1 MKNYLKRTTTFF
13 LALLM
18 LVSVPLQAFAEVGE
32 KKINYDE
39 NPISDSGFKEGYI
52 NNKDIDVKVAK
63 PTEGSKKFI
72 EGPDIPDI
80 YTMRSEYRI
89 QRGDSKI
96 NNYQPYEASVG
107 AGIKEEDKKK
117 IKQTI
122 NLPDF
127 DGYTTPTPSF
137 DVTHDSIVNKAKE
150 GEKISKKEGSKI
162 WTEHKGVLPY
172 VYNGKKNTL
181 TVKHIFQS
189 LEDKNKYGPMD
200 GQTKEIET
208 TETGLTGSIVT
219 ISPLEKEEIKGYE
232 PETSVIETQMPE
244 NTEKYV
250 VEYRYNRKHFD
261 VRYDTK
267 EGTPIPTR
275 TIYYGQRVPSIPLLG
290 KDGKPTTETTADP
303 TYKLGSDFLGWKPSI
318 DLKTQDG
325 KEFTKDEIIKD
336 SSGNPIKNL
345 DAKFIMPADH
355 VTFTAVWKDKE
366 KADYAVQFWTEK
378 ADHADNASILDK
390 YEYMSTRVYKQEPTG
405 KRPELD
411 KEPVDGLKFPDLDKT
426 RLKKI
431 WNGEKFNRDHDLYL
445 NKFFVYNKELT
456 DKENADPKQP
466 AMTKS
471 VSATGKTVYNIYY
484 DRQVYDLYFTK
495 SNAQPEK
502 NTIYPEIWK
511 YDEKKGEAVKVGG
524 PGKPYHYKARF
535 NEMMYKWP
543 NDAKQTKGFTPGYQ
557 SFGWGPNYTRP
568 NWPLHLDTPPYRL
581 NADEFL
587 DMANYTSWGGYTKH
601 IDKGD
606 GNTIDL
612 DRFDFTTLSFGIKQ
626 DKPSIPHHM
635 DFWMDG
641 FKKDETIIRYDL
653 VRTKADTAGLDYGHR
668 YPIVTGFTPYG
679 HNPRSAWPTISEGSE
694 ENGRVNE
701 DGIGELNDE
710 RYEIT
715 PNNSGSYYNNN
726 GIKLTIGQLDFI
738 PVFFSD
744 DDGYGDPIVGGQEF
758 KENGYLQFHYKR
770 NKYPLR
776 FNYDPSKIKDDSEF
790 GPTNQLDT
798 FYEFPLKVLS
808 PDLVDSNLDRDD
820 KEYFKE
826 DPKNL
831 IDNPENLKK
840 LGLTDLVY
848 TDSTDNKLKVK
859 RPDNLPEQM
868 VFKGWA
874 LDPAGTKL
882 VWENPK
888 ETMPFHPVN
897 LYAKW
902 AEPDFKWKV
911 TLDPNGGAL
920 SPIKAEDLTK
930 SKKTIQEG
938 DIGQEEKK
946 TYPEKKPND
955 GKKQIFTV
963 IQRQQ
968 LNELKEPKRW
978 GYDFLGWEWV
988 KFNADGTEDKT
999 YFNDYKVPELYSF
1012 GNDVV
1017 SDVYLRAIWVKN
1029 DLQTVMAYHHILDKD
1044 LKEVAGSPESQEL
1057 PKRRKGHF
1065 AAALGSKQGAEYTLV
1080 PKAQWE
1086 DLKQKNETFN
1096 NYYNEETGRTNNYFQ
1111 VHEIKGP
1118 VEEVQEDG
1126 TIKEVNNKEND
1137 FHFFYMPYRKREYK
1151 VNYLDERCKKDVE
1164 EFIKNAKAKYKT
1176 DYEAIKNDSTKT
1188 EDQKRDAYRAL
1199 VKKNSEKFEKIVSK
1213 YSIIEAETVINGKR
1227 HYDARNYRH
1236 IPGWTLA
1243 DKESPQQQ
1251 LFFDV
1256 DENTNEFLGING
1268 TGLGEIFFFYQ
1279 DARVI
1284 EVKNP
1289 KDPVPDGYVRVTFK
1303 IDDKNKGGV
1312 FKDKDNNEVTELYYD
1327 VIKGLKSDSLP
1338 VPGELGT
1345 KADGSPNDKE
1355 ERKYYITPDNGKNF
1369 LKWDNKPLLN
1379 KETILQTADNDY
1391 YVFTAYFDW
1400 SGLTSS
1406 GLVRTEAFK
1415 DPNGTWTND
1424 FAPTLDDL
1432 KKQLVWKENNEK
1444 KPIPSDVTITFVDG
1458 KGNELKTDDD
1468 VFNLV
1473 KEKKI
1478 DDSKETVRI
1487 EKIDAIA
1494 TFKKDQAEVTK
1505 LKGEL
1510 KALAEGLKTLEA
1522 ADPQDKDAIAEQE
1535 KKIEDKKKELGQVL
1549 DVSITVYKNRYE
1561 ALNKEWQKPKYLSD
1575 AEQKEAKD
1583 GGLKDLLKDTEA
1595 KAYVKVTVSPT
1606 GDMKAKDN
1614 KVYYVNP
1621 KAWVEIP
1628 EVSADGSST
1637 FINWTADQ
1645 VGQNDDGK
1653 EKGKFDFA
1661 KRHKFTKDTVI
1672 TPVGAGDVV
1681 EQEKGKDKPDV
1692 PKSYVKVIVKTTD
1705 KATDKT
1711 AFEKTFWVNPE
1722 KEVAITVDNPKGK
1735 ENQEIELKD
1744 GNGKSLGKK
1753 KVNYNFNKWQI
1764 VKTGEDDTSLT
1775 DLQKPT
1781 DVNLD
1786 KQKYTS
1792 KVTVIE
1798 AAYKNEIQAEKSV
1811 EPLKTT
1817 KLDTPEGK
1825 EITDEILKGKIT
1837 PQSGKEIESIEV
1849 ISKPDGNTVGNEPA
1863 KVIVKYKDGSTQG
1876 TNDNPVVI
1884 PVEVHKNIIPETPDG
1899 KKPSDALEN
1908 YVKVIFTAGEG
1919 GKLDKTLTGNFVYY
1933 VSPEVEVDLN
1943 ATANDIGKIP
1953 ATGYIAN
1960 GGKWE
1965 NKDKK
1970 ELKGTFKD
1978 KETVF
1983 KYNFF
1988 KSKDIVEKTD
1998 QNPDK
2003 PEGYVTV
2010 KFIAG
2015 ENGEVVG
2022 GNKTYFVNPDANI
2035 KLVDK
2040 DKATQG
2046 ATNELVVPEAK
2057 ASDNYGFTGWVEK
2070 IDYTNPIK
2078 GDREHVAKFTLGQ
2091 VTLTYEAGEGAKGTA
2106 PTAVTV
2112 DHGTIIRLANA
2123 DGLSKDNAT
2132 FAGWKLDGDDTIY
2145 QPGAQIKLEKAR
2157 TATAQW
2163 TNDKN
2168 IIPYNPEEP
2177 ITRPEGYIRV
2187 TFAAETGLKLTEQ
2200 KAYYVKKNAG
2210 IKLGNAE
2217 LVKPG
2222 YEAQTGYKF
2231 DKWDKEDSLEIK
2243 AADIVVTAK
2252 ATKLDNVIP
2261 EKDGEG
2267 NPNEKPKGYKVVTFV
2282 IKTEDAAKG
2291 SITGVSKFYVN
2302 PTEYVTINPPA
2313 TKAETGFEFGAW
2325 DKDATIPTVYDKDTT
2340 ITGSFNGLKDIIPN
2354 KNPDGTENKKPE
2366 GYKTVTFVIDPAT
2379 GGKIADGEVSVYYVN
2394 PAKEVTVPQPKIAA
2408 DTGYEFE
2415 KWDQDTATAKKYTAD
2430 TTVKGSFK
2438 KLEDIIPSKNE
2449 EGKPNAKPDGYVTVT
2464 FEKGEH
2470 GKLSGQTVYY
2480 VNPKA
2485 GKTLADITKKPKV
2498 SPGTGYKADGWDKKD
2513 SQSIT
2518 GDLTVTA
2525 KYKELDDVVP
2535 GDQAKPEGYYTVTFV
2550 KGEHGKELT
2559 GQAVYYVNPNK
2570 AVALKDKAPTAV
2582 PNTGYKFARWDVS
2595 IDQAIQYKDGA
2606 KITALYNEPGN
2617 ISTTEV
2623 EGYVK
2628 VEFKPGNNGSL
2639 TGTTNY
2645 WVKPGVEVNVPA
2657 PTVKPSV
2664 GYEFSK
2670 WDKELTQTFTAENTK
2685 ITAQYK
2691 ELENIIP
2698 QKNTDGS
2705 DKPNGYVTVTFKPDA
2720 NGTLTGTTVYYV
2732 KPNVDIDL
2740 TDTAKAITKNPNT
2753 GYTADGGTWKP
2764 AIEKK
2769 QYTADAKYEF
2779 NFKPLSDVTEK
2790 IDENTKK
2797 PQGYVTVK
2805 LIPTEKAKDTKEKVY
2820 FVNSTKEVTIS
2831 NTPVGTEFT
2840 DANGI
2845 TYKYTFTGWKVTS
2858 GTINSW
2864 NSGSINGKFIQDT
2877 EITARYS
2884 TKVDYGKLVPAP
2896 VAKKDVVT
2904 PKGDT
2909 PKPGDLIE
2917 NKTGLPEGTTFKYT
2931 NDGTPD
2937 VTNPGKTKAKVEVK
2951 YPNGKTVVVEVPITV
2966 VDNVVPQ
2973 VGNDKPPVP
2982 DSYVKV
2988 TVDTTDAATANT
3000 KFTKVFWVKPGVQV
3014 TIPNILAPQG
3024 KAETD
3029 ANGVTKTNNFKKW
3042 KLVGS
3047 NPEKL
3052 YETEIKDTFTA
3063 KESTIVAT
3071 YEQDK
3076 NVEPKAKDNQWIPQG
3091 SNPSAKDFINNL
3103 YNDDDSNNKDNL
3115 PPGTKLEFV
3124 PGTEPK
3130 TIEPGTNKTTTIK
3143 ITYPNGEVKEVP
3155 VTYNV
3160 TGDVVEQ
3167 PDPNDP
3173 TKKPAVPDN
3182 FVKVIVKTTE
3192 KATQDVTRLFWVNPE
3207 KVVTIQ
3213 VLDPTGKEV
3222 TKPDGTIEYTWEFA
3236 GWNNNLTQ
3244 QFKEKETIIKAKY
3257 VVKAP
3262 QVVPQPN
3269 VKYVI
3274 TDVDVQPTKDKYLEK
3289 ITPPA
3294 GKEIDKIE
3302 IINEPDVSKRGVSF
3316 ATIKVTYKDGT
3327 SVTVRIDVIVQD
3339 KNMPPTPEPGYPN
3352 EPGYPSYPGRPI
3364 PMYPEVRYETIIQEK
3379 IVKVPVPVSDNYFKE
3394 VRYMQGFNGYFRPN
3408 DGLTRAEAAQILANA
3423 LVEDGYK
3430 YNPNFKIS
3438 YKDIGEA
3445 WYTRAVKIV
3454 TEANVFAG
3462 YDDGNFKPQAKI
3474 TRNEW
3479 IATLKRFQE
3488 LGDASGNNMNLS
3500 DNHWAKGEIQAA
3512 FNEGWLKIY
3521 TDGLATYKGD
3531 EFIPRQE
3538 VAAVSNKAFKRIVDK
3553 TYIGKN
3559 NLSLVT
3565 YKDVNTSMWAYEDIL
3580 CASNTFLD
3588 RKDRY
3593 IAHWVKEDKNQ
3604 FNIDTSDLKIV
3615 QKNFQRNPR

>member
-431 WNGEKFNRDHDLYL
+431 WNGEKFNRDQDLYL

-1213 YSIIEAETVINGKR
+1213 YSIIDAETVINGKR

-1243 DKESPQQQ
+1243 DNESPQQQ

-1256 DENTNEFLGING
+1256 DESTNEFLGING

-1284 EVKNP
+1284 ETK
-1289 KDPVPDGYVRVTFK
+1289 KDAPVPEGYVRVTFK
-1303 IDDKNKGGV
+1303 IDDEKKGGV

-1327 VIKGLKSDSLP
+1327 VIKGLKSDSIP
-1338 VPGELGT
+1338 VPGELRT

-1379 KETILQTADNDY
+1379 KGTILQTADNDY

-1424 FAPTLDDL
+1424 FAPTINRL
-1432 KKQLVWKENNEK
+1432 KEQLVWREKDQVKDLPAGTEIKLFDEAGNELTTDEQVYDLVNEK
-1444 KPIPSDVTITFVDG
+1444 KAADKDELVRTVNVKAKVTFKDG
-1458 KGNELKTDDD
+1458 KEAQELD
-1468 VFNLV
+1468 
-1473 KEKKI
+1473 I
-1478 DDSKETVRI
+1478 
-1487 EKIDAIA
+1487 
-1494 TFKKDQAEVTK
+1494 
-1505 LKGEL
+1505 
-1510 KALAEGLKTLEA
+1510 
-1522 ADPQDKDAIAEQE
+1522 P
-1535 KKIEDKKKELGQVL
+1535 
-1549 DVSITVYKNRYE
+1549 ITVYKNVYE
-1561 ALNKEWQKPKYLSD
+1561 ALNKAGDKPLFLKEAEGKKAEEGGLSD
-1575 AEQKEAKD
+1575 VT
-1583 GGLKDLLKDTEA
+1583 GS
-1595 KAYVKVTVSPT
+1595 YVKVTVQPT
-1606 GDMKAKDN
+1606 EKNTNKDA

-1621 KAWVEIP
+1621 KAWVNIP
-1628 EVSADGSST
+1628 EVEWSEADKDKYD
-1637 FINWTADQ
+1637 FLKWTADKK
-1645 VGQNDDGK
+1645 GQNENK
-1653 EKGKFDFA
+1653 EENGIFDFS
-1661 KRHKFTKDTVI
+1661 KRHKFTDKETLI
-1672 TPVGAGDVV
+1672 KPLFTNDVV
-1681 EQEKGKDKPDV
+1681 EQKEGEDKPKV
-1692 PKSYVKVIVKTTD
+1692 PDNFVKVIVKTTE
-1705 KATDKT
+1705 KATDETK
-1711 AFEKTFWVNPE
+1711 FEKTFWVNPT
-1722 KEVAITVDNPKGK
+1722 KEVTIPVASPTGKTEQEVEITG
-1735 ENQEIELKD
+1735 
-1744 GNGKSLGKK
+1744 LGKK
-1753 KVNYNFNKWQI
+1753 KVNYVFKEWQK
-1764 VKTGEDDTSLT
+1764 VQTGEADDKLT
-1775 DLQKPT
+1775 EVKPAAKIDLSKNQYI
-1781 DVNLD
+1781 D
-1786 KQKYTS
+1786 
-1792 KVTVIE
+1792 KVTVIK
-1798 AAYKNEIQAEKSV
+1798 AAYYERFAATPIVKPI
-1811 EPLKTT
+1811 KTEE
-1817 KLDTPEGK
+1817 LYTPEGK
-1825 EITDEILKGKIT
+1825 EITDKDLIKKIT
-1837 PQSGKEIESIEV
+1837 PPANKKIESITVVEKPDP
-1849 ISKPDGNTVGNEPA
+1849 SKPGKQEA
-1863 KVIVKYKDGSTQG
+1863 KVTIKYTDGSTQG
-1876 TNDNPVVI
+1876 TKDNPVVI
-1884 PVEVHKNIIPETPDG
+1884 PVEVHKNIIPEAPGGQRPKEAMD
-1899 KKPSDALEN
+1899 N
-1908 YVKVIFTAGEG
+1908 YVKVIFKAGEG
-1919 GKLDKTLTGNFVYY
+1919 GTVSGDLVYY
-1933 VSPEVEVDLN
+1933 VSPEVEVDLTDS
-1943 ATANDIGKIP
+1943 AGKIKKTPDIGYTANGE
-1953 ATGYIAN
+1953 
-1960 GGKWE
+1960 KWN

-1970 ELKGTFKD
+1970 ALKGTFTD
-1978 KETVF
+1978 SETEFVF
-1983 KYNFF
+1983 EFG
-1988 KSKDIVEKTD
+1988 KSEDIVEKTP
-1998 QNPDK
+1998 QVTEAPK
-2003 PEGYVTV
+2003 GYVTV
-2010 KFIAG
+2010 IFKTDG
-2015 ENGEVVG
+2015 NGKVG
-2022 GNKTYFVNPDANI
+2022 GADEKIYYVNPTAGI
-2035 KLVDK
+2035 KLGKAETPDK
-2040 DKATQG
+2040 KT
-2046 ATNELVVPEAK
+2046 LVVPTTKPNE
-2057 ASDNYGFTGWVEK
+2057 NYVFQGWQEP
-2070 IDYTNPIK
+2070 IDETNPITN
-2078 GDREHVAKFTLGQ
+2078 DRTHVAIFKSGQ
-2091 VTLTYEAGEGAKGTA
+2091 VTLTYAKGGDGVTGVV
-2106 PTAVTV
+2106 PEAVTV
-2112 DHGTIIRLANA
+2112 NHGISVVLAGKGTLEKPNA
-2123 DGLSKDNAT
+2123 E
-2132 FAGWKLDGDDTIY
+2132 FAGWKLDGEEKIY
-2145 QPGAQIKLEKAR
+2145 QPGDQVKLEKAR
-2157 TATAQW
+2157 KATAQW
-2163 TNDKN
+2163 KSLKHKVTFDTNGGSNVPSQEVEHGKTLTNVATPTLKDKVFMGWKEKGKEN
-2168 IIPYNPEEP
+2168 EEAYFDLTKP
-2177 ITRPEGYIRV
+2177 ITQDKTLIAIWQDPVQKIDENSTVEDKFIKV
-2187 TFAAETGLKLTEQ
+2187 TF
-2200 KAYYVKKNAG
+2200 
-2210 IKLGNAE
+2210 
-2217 LVKPG
+2217 
-2222 YEAQTGYKF
+2222 
-2231 DKWDKEDSLEIK
+2231 KE
-2243 AADIVVTAK
+2243 
-2252 ATKLDNVIP
+2252 
-2261 EKDGEG
+2261 
-2267 NPNEKPKGYKVVTFV
+2267 
-2282 IKTEDAAKG
+2282 
-2291 SITGVSKFYVN
+2291 
-2302 PTEYVTINPPA
+2302 
-2313 TKAETGFEFGAW
+2313 
-2325 DKDATIPTVYDKDTT
+2325 
-2340 ITGSFNGLKDIIPN
+2340 
-2354 KNPDGTENKKPE
+2354 
-2366 GYKTVTFVIDPAT
+2366 
-2379 GGKIADGEVSVYYVN
+2379 
-2394 PAKEVTVPQPKIAA
+2394 
-2408 DTGYEFE
+2408 
-2415 KWDQDTATAKKYTAD
+2415 
-2430 TTVKGSFK
+2430 
-2438 KLEDIIPSKNE
+2438 
-2449 EGKPNAKPDGYVTVT
+2449 
-2464 FEKGEH
+2464 GEH
-2470 GKLSGQTVYY
+2470 GKL
-2480 VNPKA
+2480 K
-2485 GKTLADITKKPKV
+2485 
-2498 SPGTGYKADGWDKKD
+2498 
-2513 SQSIT
+2513 
-2518 GDLTVTA
+2518 
-2525 KYKELDDVVP
+2525 LDDAEQEKPVTYKVAK
-2535 GDQAKPEGYYTVTFV
+2535 GLTFDQAKAAGMTVPAIAPAKYHKAKT
-2550 KGEHGKELT
+2550 GKD
-2559 GQAVYYVNPNK
+2559 AW
-2570 AVALKDKAPTAV
+2570 DKAPDLTLA
-2582 PNTGYKFARWDVS
+2582 TGETE
-2595 IDQAIQYKDGA
+2595 
-2606 KITALYNEPGN
+2606 KI
-2617 ISTTEV
+2617 
-2623 EGYVK
+2623 
-2628 VEFKPGNNGSL
+2628 F
-2639 TGTTNY
+2639 
-2645 WVKPGVEVNVPA
+2645 
-2657 PTVKPSV
+2657 
-2664 GYEFSK
+2664 
-2670 WDKELTQTFTAENTK
+2670 
-2685 ITAQYK
+2685 TAQY
-2691 ELENIIP
+2691 EPQADVIP
-2698 QKNTDGS
+2698 VDPKVTPDDKLQD
-2705 DKPNGYVTVTFKPDA
+2705 DKPEGMVLVEFFVPEDKAYMD
-2720 NGTLTGTTVYYV
+2720 TT
-2732 KPNVDIDL
+2732 
-2740 TDTAKAITKNPNT
+2740 
-2753 GYTADGGTWKP
+2753 
-2764 AIEKK
+2764 
-2769 QYTADAKYEF
+2769 
-2779 NFKPLSDVTEK
+2779 S
-2790 IDENTKK
+2790 
-2797 PQGYVTVK
+2797 
-2805 LIPTEKAKDTKEKVY
+2805 
-2820 FVNSTKEVTIS
+2820 
-2831 NTPVGTEFT
+2831 
-2840 DANGI
+2840 
-2845 TYKYTFTGWKVTS
+2845 
-2858 GTINSW
+2858 
-2864 NSGSINGKFIQDT
+2864 KF
-2877 EITARYS
+2877 Y
-2884 TKVDYGKLVPAP
+2884 
-2896 VAKKDVVT
+2896 VAK
-2904 PKGDT
+2904 
-2909 PKPGDLIE
+2909 
-2917 NKTGLPEGTTFKYT
+2917 
-2931 NDGTPD
+2931 
-2937 VTNPGKTKAKVEVK
+2937 
-2951 YPNGKTVVVEVPITV
+2951 
-2966 VDNVVPQ
+2966 
-2973 VGNDKPPVP
+2973 
-2982 DSYVKV
+2982 
-2988 TVDTTDAATANT
+2988 
-3000 KFTKVFWVKPGVQV
+3000 
-3014 TIPNILAPQG
+3014 
-3024 KAETD
+3024 
-3029 ANGVTKTNNFKKW
+3029 
-3042 KLVGS
+3042 
-3047 NPEKL
+3047 
-3052 YETEIKDTFTA
+3052 
-3063 KESTIVAT
+3063 
-3071 YEQDK
+3071 
-3076 NVEPKAKDNQWIPQG
+3076 
-3091 SNPSAKDFINNL
+3091 
-3103 YNDDDSNNKDNL
+3103 
-3115 PPGTKLEFV
+3115 
-3124 PGTEPK
+3124 
-3130 TIEPGTNKTTTIK
+3130 
-3143 ITYPNGEVKEVP
+3143 
-3155 VTYNV
+3155 
-3160 TGDVVEQ
+3160 
-3167 PDPNDP
+3167 
-3173 TKKPAVPDN
+3173 
-3182 FVKVIVKTTE
+3182 
-3192 KATQDVTRLFWVNPE
+3192 E
-3207 KVVTIQ
+3207 KVVTIKPPVVYNKVDTYEFTEWQ
-3213 VLDPTGKEV
+3213 GKTLQEGMLV
-3222 TKPDGTIEYTWEFA
+3222 E
-3236 GWNNNLTQ
+3236 
-3244 QFKEKETIIKAKY
+3244 
-3257 VVKAP
+3257 
-3262 QVVPQPN
+3262 
-3269 VKYVI
+3269 
-3274 TDVDVQPTKDKYLEK
+3274 
-3289 ITPPA
+3289 
-3294 GKEIDKIE
+3294 
-3302 IINEPDVSKRGVSF
+3302 S
-3316 ATIKVTYKDGT
+3316 YKDDT
-3327 SVTVRIDVIVQD
+3327 T
-3339 KNMPPTPEPGYPN
+3339 
-3352 EPGYPSYPGRPI
+3352 I
-3364 PMYPEVRYETIIQEK
+3364 PANG
-3379 IVKVPVPVSDNYFKE
+3379 VKVPEMEIKLPQVGD
-3394 VRYMQGFNGYFRPN
+3394 Q
-3408 DGLTRAEAAQILANA
+3408 
-3423 LVEDGYK
+3423 
-3430 YNPNFKIS
+3430 
-3438 YKDIGEA
+3438 
-3445 WYTRAVKIV
+3445 IV
-3454 TEANVFAG
+3454 TVIKNTEGATGKLVVIANGEETVLESKEITTKRRKGRRFVTEKTV
-3462 YDDGNFKPQAKI
+3462 YFELPQAV
-3474 TRNEW
+3474 
-3479 IATLKRFQE
+3479 QS
-3488 LGDASGNNMNLS
+3488 GDSIKY
-3500 DNHWAKGEIQAA
+3500 WAEKDGI
-3512 FNEGWLKIY
+3512 KSPIKYY
-3521 TDGLATYKGD
+3521 TV
-3531 EFIPRQE
+3531 E
-3538 VAAVSNKAFKRIVDK
+3538 
-3553 TYIGKN
+3553 
-3559 NLSLVT
+3559 
-3565 YKDVNTSMWAYEDIL
+3565 
-3580 CASNTFLD
+3580 
-3588 RKDRY
+3588 
-3593 IAHWVKEDKNQ
+3593 
-3604 FNIDTSDLKIV
+3604 
-3615 QKNFQRNPR
+3615 